1 MSEEQVTEP
10 MQTAGQMLRK
20 AREAKGLSIS
30 DMAKALRLN
39 AIQIENLEADQ
50 FLSFKTPTFVRGYL
64 RAYAKQVNID
74 ETTLFQVFEQQDNR
88 KPDVGEMRSFS
99 HQEARKRGDKGT
111 LLIGVCVILVVA
123 FGVFGWIYQNGAPSV
138 GGHYQDQKADVTNA
152 VSSSDA
158 APSTVN
164 SDDATEESPI
174 SSSSAEVNASDVT
187 LPEVNEA
194 TTEQAAV
201 AATEIASTAYQN
213 TVDSVE
219 AVSESTEQALTDS
232 STVASNETQT
242 LQESAEKVLEEELP
256 AADTDVTEESARIVS
271 SDEPLAANSNELVA
285 TELDREVLEN
295 NQRVPEDNELANT
308 ESTESVDQSVA
319 EENEPLETNNVGVT
333 RRVELRFSN
342 ECWAK
347 VVDATGET
355 LVLGVKGRGHVS
367 SVEGVSPFQ
376 ILLGNPDV
384 VELYLDG
391 EIVSKPDTPRGAIA
405 KFNLPIVE

>member
-99 HQEARKRGDKGT
+99 HKEARKRGDKGT
-111 LLIGVCVILVVA
+111 LLIGVCVIFVVA

-138 GGHYQDQKADVTNA
+138 GGHYQDQKADANNP
-152 VSSSDA
+152 VSMSDEASS
-158 APSTVN
+158 TIN
-164 SDDATEESPI
+164 SDDATEESLV
-174 SSSSAEVNASDVT
+174 SSSSAEVNASDVA
-187 LPEVNEA
+187 LPEANDVTIESAVVEA
-194 TTEQAAV
+194 TDTAP
-201 AATEIASTAYQN
+201 TAYED
-213 TVDSVE
+213 TVDSIEV
-219 AVSESTEQALTDS
+219 VTEDAEQTLIDS
-232 STVASNETQT
+232 SAVASNEVQMRP
-242 LQESAEKVLEEELP
+242 ESDDEVLEAELP
-256 AADTDVTEESARIVS
+256 TDDSDTTDESVRTVS
-271 SDEPLAANSNELVA
+271 GNQPLAASSNEFSA
-285 TELDREVLEN
+285 IESASEEFEN
-295 NQRVPEDNELANT
+295 NQRLLENNELADAK
-308 ESTESVDQSVA
+308 STESVDQPVA
-319 EENEPLETNNVGVT
+319 EENELLETNTVGLT
-333 RRVELRFSN
+333 QRVELRFSN